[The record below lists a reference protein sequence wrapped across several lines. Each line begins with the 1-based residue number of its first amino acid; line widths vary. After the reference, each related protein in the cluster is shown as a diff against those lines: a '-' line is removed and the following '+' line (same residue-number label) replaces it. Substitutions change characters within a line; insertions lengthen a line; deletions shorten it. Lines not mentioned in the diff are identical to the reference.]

1 MVTPVKTSRP
11 DDVRRLNEFWAAVGA
26 KVVEMPADEHD
37 RALAVTS
44 HLPHLVAAAIAGTTP
59 ERYVTLTAGGWQDT
73 TRIAAGDPA
82 LWRQI
87 MLANRENLLAAFA
100 EFSTLLEA
108 WRHAIEARDAA
119 ELERLLTEAK
129 RIRDAVGS

>member
-1 MVTPVKTSRP
+1 
-11 DDVRRLNEFWAAVGA
+11 
-26 KVVEMPADEHD
+26 
-37 RALAVTS
+37 
-44 HLPHLVAAAIAGTTP
+44 VAAAIAGTTP

-73 TRIAAGDPA
+73 TRIAGGDPG

-87 MLANRENLLAAFA
+87 LLSNRDNVLTALAQLRDK
-100 EFSTLLEA
+100 LEA
-108 WRHAIEARDAA
+108 WRIALENQDAI